1 MPRLPWMHS
10 DRLSK
15 PISARPS
22 PLQGNEK
29 NMPKIKFKGI
39 AASDGIAIGPA
50 FCYIPAELTIPVCA
64 AGSVKEEMV
73 RLDAARQHAHAELQG
88 MHDAIEK
95 RAGKEEAFI
104 FKAHQEMLSDPALE
118 GKIREFV
125 EIGQTAEQALV
136 NATEELAS
144 LLAGM
149 EDELFA
155 ARALDVKDVGRRIL
169 RILLGLPDTALSA
182 VTKPSI
188 IIAEDLSPSDTAS
201 LDPDLTLGFI
211 TAQGGLTSHSAILA
225 RTLGLPAI
233 VGMGNGLL
241 DNVSNDT
248 FIVMDGRTGEMI
260 LKPDQETITRY
271 KQIKMQRDSH
281 LQILKSAAEKDAH
294 TANGRRVE
302 VAANVGEAT
311 SARDAVE
318 HGAEGI
324 GLLRTEF
331 LYLEDAQPPSEEK
344 QYHIYRGIFS
354 VMSGR
359 PVIVRT
365 LDIGGDKPPSY
376 LPFPD
381 EMNPF
386 LGWRAIRISLDEPQ
400 LFKTQ
405 LRAILRAAVG
415 YQARIMFPMVSDL
428 DELRRA
434 RDTVE
439 TVKRDLALA
448 SIEFAS
454 DIPVGI
460 MVETPAAA
468 VLVDVLAEAS
478 DFFSLGTNDLTQY
491 TLAVDRG
498 NVKVS
503 GLFQPLHPAV
513 LRLIKQ
519 TIDAGHAKGKW
530 VGMCGELA
538 GMTRAIP
545 ILLGFGLDEFS
556 MSPRAIPEAKH
567 LISKLTDEKAR
578 GIASQAMSFGT
589 AADTEN
595 YMKGILASL

>member
-1 MPRLPWMHS
+1 MM
-10 DRLSK
+10 
-15 PISARPS
+15 
-22 PLQGNEK
+22 EK
-29 NMPKIKFKGI
+29 TLKGI
-39 AASDGIAIGPA
+39 PASDGIAIGSV
-50 FCYIPAELTIPVCA
+50 FCYIPAELTIPACA
-64 AGSVKEEMV
+64 AGTVDEEM
-73 RLDAARQHAHAELQG
+73 ARFENARELARVELKDLY
-88 MHDAIEK
+88 DAIEK
-95 RAGKEEAFI
+95 RAGKEEASI
-104 FKAHQEMLSDPALE
+104 FEAHQEMLSDPALE
-118 GKIREFV
+118 GKVSAEV
-125 EIGQTAEQALV
+125 EIGQTVEQALV
-136 NATEELAS
+136 KAIEELAS

-149 EDELFA
+149 NDELFA

-182 VTKPSI
+182 VTEPSI
-188 IIAEDLSPSDTAS
+188 IIAEDLTPSDTAS

-241 DNVSNDT
+241 EKVSNGT
-248 FIVMDGRTGEMI
+248 SIVMDGRTGEMI
-260 LKPDQETITRY
+260 LEPDQETVIRY
-271 KQIKMQRDSH
+271 TKIKAQRDSH
-281 LQILKSAAEKDAH
+281 LQILKVAAEKDAH
-294 TANGRRVE
+294 TSNGRRVE
-302 VAANVGEAT
+302 VAANVGEAA
-311 SARDAVE
+311 SARDAMKY
-318 HGAEGI
+318 GAEGI

-331 LYLEDAQPPSEEK
+331 LYLEDSQPPSEEK
-344 QYHIYRGIFS
+344 QYRIYREIFE

-376 LPFPD
+376 LPFPN

-415 YQARIMFPMVSDL
+415 HHARIMFPMVSDL

-434 RDTVE
+434 REIVE
-439 TVKRDLALA
+439 AVKRDLRLA
-448 SIEFAS
+448 SVEFAEEV
-454 DIPVGI
+454 PVGI

-468 VLVDVLAEAS
+468 MLVDVLAEVS

-491 TLAVDRG
+491 TMAVDRG
-498 NVKVS
+498 NAKVS

-513 LRLIKQ
+513 LRLIRQ
-519 TIDAGHAKGKW
+519 AIDAGHAKGKW

-538 GMTRAIP
+538 GMTKAIP

-556 MSPRAIPEAKH
+556 MNPRAIPEAKH
-567 LISKLTDEKAR
+567 LIGKLTDEKTR
-578 GIASQAMSFGT
+578 EIASQAMSFGT
-589 AADTEN
+589 AAEIEN

>member
-1 MPRLPWMHS
+1 MP
-10 DRLSK
+10 
-15 PISARPS
+15 
-22 PLQGNEK
+22 EK
-29 NMPKIKFKGI
+29 NLKGI
-39 AASDGIAIGPA
+39 PASDGIAIGSV
-50 FCYIPAELTIPVCA
+50 FCYIPIELAIPVCA
-64 AGSVKEEMV
+64 AGSVDDEMD
-73 RLDAARQHAHAELQG
+73 RYCSARERAHAELQG
-88 MHDAIEK
+88 LYEAIEK
-95 RAGKEEAFI
+95 RAGQEEASI
-104 FKAHQEMLSDPALE
+104 FKAHQEMLFDPALE
-118 GKIREFV
+118 AKVRELV

-136 NATEELAS
+136 KATEEFAG

-149 EDELFA
+149 GDELFA
-155 ARALDVKDVGRRIL
+155 ARALDVKDIGRRIL

-182 VTKPSI
+182 VTEPSI
-188 IIAEDLSPSDTAS
+188 IVAEDLTPSDTAS
-201 LDPDLTLGFI
+201 LDPKLTLGFI

-241 DNVSNDT
+241 NKVSSGT
-248 FIVMDGRTGEMI
+248 FIVMDGRSGELI
-260 LKPDQETITRY
+260 IEPDDDSVTRY
-271 KQIKMQRDSH
+271 RQIKAQRESH
-281 LQILKSAAEKDAH
+281 LQILKAAAEKDAL

-302 VAANVGEAT
+302 VAANVGEAS

-331 LYLEDAQPPSEEK
+331 LYLEDTQPPSEEK
-344 QYHIYRGIFS
+344 QYRIYREIFN
-354 VMSGR
+354 VMGTC
-359 PVIVRT
+359 PVVVRT

-376 LPFPD
+376 MPFPE

-386 LGWRAIRISLDEPQ
+386 LGWRAIRISLDEPE

-428 DELRRA
+428 DELQRA
-434 RDTVE
+434 REIVE
-439 TVKRDLALA
+439 AVKRNLTLD
-448 SIEFAS
+448 SVEFAA
-454 DIPVGI
+454 DVPVGI

-491 TLAVDRG
+491 TMAVDRG
-498 NVKVS
+498 NARVS
-503 GLFQPLHPAV
+503 RLFQPLHPAV
-513 LRLIKQ
+513 LRLIRQ
-519 TIDAGHAKGKW
+519 TIEAGHAKGKW

-538 GMTRAIP
+538 GMTKAIP

-556 MSPRAIPEAKH
+556 MNPRAIPEAKN
-567 LISKLTDEKAR
+567 LIGKLTDDKAHE
-578 GIASQAMSFGT
+578 IAEQAMSFGT
-589 AADTEN
+589 AAEIET

>member
-1 MPRLPWMHS
+1 MS
-10 DRLSK
+10 
-15 PISARPS
+15 
-22 PLQGNEK
+22 EK
-29 NMPKIKFKGI
+29 NFKGI
-39 AASDGIAIGPA
+39 PASDGIAMGPI

-64 AGSVKEEMV
+64 AGTVDEEMS
-73 RLDAARQHAHAELQG
+73 RFETAREHARVELQG
-88 MHDAIEK
+88 LFDAIEK
-95 RAGKEEAFI
+95 RAGREEASI
-104 FKAHQEMLSDPALE
+104 FEAHQEMLSDPAFE

-125 EIGQTAEQALV
+125 EIGLTVEQALV
-136 NATEELAS
+136 RATEELAS

-149 EDELFA
+149 DDELFA
-155 ARALDVKDVGRRIL
+155 ARALDVKDVGRRVL

-182 VTKPSI
+182 VTEPSI
-188 IIAEDLSPSDTAS
+188 IIAEDLTPSDTAS
-201 LDPDLTLGFI
+201 LDPELTLGFI
-211 TAQGGLTSHSAILA
+211 TVQGGLTSHSAILA

-233 VGMGNGLL
+233 VGMRNGLL
-241 DNVSNDT
+241 DKVSSGT

-260 LKPDQETITRY
+260 LEPDQETLTRY
-271 KQIKMQRDSH
+271 EQIKAQRDSH
-281 LQILKSAAEKDAH
+281 LQILKDAAEKDAL

-302 VAANVGEAT
+302 VAANVGEAA
-311 SARDAVE
+311 SARDAME

-331 LYLEDAQPPSEEK
+331 LYLEDTQPPSEEK
-344 QYHIYRGIFS
+344 QYRIYREIFE

-376 LPFPD
+376 LPFPY

-386 LGWRAIRISLDEPQ
+386 LGWRAIRISLDEPE

-405 LRAILRAAVG
+405 LRAIYRAAAG
-415 YQARIMFPMVSDL
+415 HHARIMFPMVSDL

-434 RDTVE
+434 RDIVE
-439 TVKRDLALA
+439 TVKRDLELA
-448 SIEFAS
+448 SVEFAV
-454 DIPVGI
+454 DVPVGI

-498 NVKVS
+498 NAKVS

-513 LRLIKQ
+513 LRLIRQ

-538 GMTRAIP
+538 GMTKAIP

-556 MSPRAIPEAKH
+556 MNPRAIPEAKH
-567 LISKLTDEKAR
+567 LIGKLTDEKAR
-578 GIASQAMSFGT
+578 EIAGQAMAFGT
-589 AADTEN
+589 ALKIEQF
-595 YMKGILASL
+595 MKDVLASL

>member
-1 MPRLPWMHS
+1 MPV
-10 DRLSK
+10 
-15 PISARPS
+15 
-22 PLQGNEK
+22 K
-29 NMPKIKFKGI
+29 NFRGI
-39 AASDGIAIGPA
+39 PASDGIAIGPV

-64 AGSVKEEMV
+64 AGTVDEEMA
-73 RLDAARQHAHAELQG
+73 RLATAREQARVELQG
-88 MHDAIEK
+88 LYEAVEK
-95 RAGKEEAFI
+95 RAGKEEASI
-104 FKAHQEMLSDPALE
+104 FEAHQEMLSDPALE

-125 EIGQTAEQALV
+125 EVGQTAEQALV
-136 NATEELAS
+136 MAMEELAN

-149 EDELFA
+149 DNELFA

-182 VTKPSI
+182 VTEPSI
-188 IIAEDLSPSDTAS
+188 IIAEDLTPSDTAS
-201 LDPDLTLGFI
+201 LDPALTYGFI

-241 DNVSNDT
+241 EKVSNGLP
-248 FIVMDGRTGEMI
+248 IVMDGRTGEMI
-260 LKPDQETITRY
+260 IEPDQETIARY
-271 KQIKMQRDSH
+271 KQLKAQRESH
-281 LQILKSAAEKDAH
+281 LLILKAAAEKDAV

-302 VAANVGEAT
+302 VAANVGEVEST
-311 SARDAVE
+311 RDAIE

-331 LYLEDAQPPSEEK
+331 LYLEDVQPPSEEK
-344 QYHIYRGIFS
+344 QYHIYREIFE

-386 LGWRAIRISLDEPQ
+386 LGWRAIRISLDEPE

-415 YQARIMFPMVSDL
+415 HHARIMFPMVSDL

-434 RDTVE
+434 RAIVE
-439 TVKRDLALA
+439 SVKRDLELA
-448 SIEFAS
+448 SVEFAT
-454 DIPVGI
+454 DVPVGI

-468 VLVDVLAEAS
+468 VLVDILAEAS

-491 TLAVDRG
+491 TMAVDRG
-498 NVKVS
+498 NAKVS
-503 GLFQPLHPAV
+503 GLYQPLHPAV

-519 TIDAGHAKGKW
+519 TIDAGHSKGKW

-538 GMTRAIP
+538 GMTKAIP

-556 MSPRAIPEAKH
+556 MNPRAIPEAKN
-567 LISKLTDEKAR
+567 LIGKLTDEQTR
-578 GIASQAMSFGT
+578 EIASQAMSFGT
-589 AADTEN
+589 AVEIEN
-595 YMKGILASL
+595 YMKSILASL